1 MAKKLNE
8 QNPLTLPKIRQH
20 MLAHTSFLLAH
31 TGQKGA
37 PPAPLAPAA
46 GVNAASEGGGGGGGG
61 RKHGLEDADLG
72 LFFASVRHFYAPA
85 KCLFGVV
92 ETGGKGSSKFVYF
105 FTQKN

>member
-46 GVNAASEGGGGGGGG
+46 GVNAASEGGGGEGVG
-61 RKHGLEDADLG
+61 RKHGLEARRPRALLRWRTPLVCARQVFFGFVKIKKG
-72 LFFASVRHFYAPA
+72 LTQI
-85 KCLFGVV
+85 CLLF
-92 ETGGKGSSKFVYF
+92 
-105 FTQKN
+105 